1 VGRKRALYLA
11 VCLSLIG
18 SILSFVSQPCD
29 SFEVYM
35 LARFLCGISCSLSTG
50 LQTLYISE
58 VSLKLH
64 RGALNSLT
72 SVVAGVGG
80 VVAVIVALP
89 TVIGKANLW
98 PYLHVIDMIPS
109 VVLLCLLPFAPE
121 SPKWLFGHGYLEEA
135 RMAISFFH
143 KYAPVDVDYAIVE
156 MRRELVSS
164 DQPVGFVRSY
174 IPPFCIPKM
183 RNFRLS
189 FGESQRFGAVVCSDV
204 LLALRAVGRVFM
216 CSPSMAVIY
225 WLKAASMRYQLEMPT

>member
-1 VGRKRALYLA
+1 MAGRSRVSRFVVPSFHNASTRRNNRYDYSKILLKKSRISGALLVTCLSDSVGRKRAMYLA

-18 SILSFVSQPCD
+18 STLSFVSQPCD

-35 LARFLCGISCSLSTG
+35 LARFLGGISCSLSTG

-58 VSLKLH
+58 VALKLH

-72 SVVAGVGG
+72 SVVAAVGG
-80 VVAVIVALP
+80 VVAAIVALP
-89 TVIGKANLW
+89 TVMGKANLW
-98 PYLHVIDMIPS
+98 PYLHVVDMMPS

-174 IPPFCIPKM
+174 ILVLYPK
-183 RNFRLS
+183 NAQF
-189 FGESQRFGAVVCSDV
+189 
-204 LLALRAVGRVFM
+204 
-216 CSPSMAVIY
+216 
-225 WLKAASMRYQLEMPT
+225 